1 MPPPQATPIEVKRG
15 EHGALLA
22 KTGEGK
28 SWIERNGIMP
38 LFQQVIV
45 VDTKEV
51 DFNDFPPVSVEKAVR
66 LAKTD
71 YSFYVR
77 LPFAADLEYDLP
89 RLKTLCAGLLKRGTK
104 RPPLI
109 IVIDEVTDFADSR
122 KLPDSLRQLIRKGRA
137 LGISVWSGT
146 QRPAMLPKD
155 YLANVDHTFYL
166 FMRGYDQE
174 ANDDWAPFL
183 AERMPEIPHGSHK
196 SLYEGPDAKVVA
208 LEPFPE
214 YDWAER
220 LNAQKKAKK
229 GMDIQ

>member
-1 MPPPQATPIEVKRG
+1 MEVKRG

-38 LFQQVIV
+38 LFQQVMV
-45 VDTKEV
+45 VDTKGV
-51 DFNDFPPVSVEKAVR
+51 DFNDFPAVSVAKAVK

-77 LPFAADLEYDLP
+77 LPFSGSRKADLPALE
-89 RLKTLCAGLLKRGTK
+89 TLCQGLLGRGTR

-109 IVIDEVTDFADSR
+109 IVLDEVTDFSDAHSI
-122 KLPDSLRQLIRKGRA
+122 PDSLRQLIRKGRA
-137 LGISVWSGT
+137 LGISVWVGT
-146 QRPAMLPKD
+146 QRPSMLSKD
-155 YLANVDHTFYL
+155 YLANADHTFYL
-166 FMRGYDQE
+166 FMRSYDQE

-183 AERMPEIPHGSHK
+183 AECMPEIPHGSHK

-214 YDWAER
+214 YDWSQR
-220 LNAQKKAKK
+220 LSAQNKVKK
-229 GMDIQ
+229 GVNLT